1 MATARADRL
10 CASAKALTS
19 PSLVVLNTKFTQHLL
34 QRYLVR
40 YPVPLRLQ
48 RYDALAQW
56 PWLKPSLEQ
65 IKPIVFP
72 DGGSDRNILPMEP
85 IALTIAPPGLVAFP
99 SYYQQYRCVAG
110 NPLNCAQ
117 ALPNEQANPRA
128 TACSLCGFL
137 SPLPATS
144 LVIGEQ
150 GTYRVEQSLG
160 QRGISRGYR
169 ATLSGLDIPITLRE
183 YVLPERYF
191 TPSDR
196 RQRQDIFLNQVGLAL
211 ADGRS
216 QDLRIIVPLEAIAP
230 VGDDRAYLLLPIEDQ
245 CPTLNDLLRFRGSF
259 TAAEVYQVLRQV
271 LQTLVGLHQQ
281 RYALSPGRIQTGIT
295 HGNIQLSSL
304 LWVEQGAEWFIYLTD
319 FARWEESFNP
329 LVMTVPDHTPQE
341 DLAALGAV
349 AFELLTSS
357 LVDANGEPLNPR
369 VARDWPMVDP
379 LFKAFIQ
386 RLLGLTLPFATAHE
400 AYQALLRLPPEP
412 VISLLAP
419 PNGVAVPPQRRW
431 WLRLLLLLLGLGAV
445 VLVGRLLWIFLRPQP
460 VGETPSPCCFEAVGA
475 VPEGAFTYTALA
487 RDVWEQVL
495 NAPGPE
501 AALPLME
508 QLAVDQPN
516 LQLTYLASGS
526 VEAALENVRSR
537 QVDFALLP
545 LLHPLPID
553 MSAETIAYDGLA
565 VVVAFNYQGRSQ
577 GLPDQLQGQLSLANI
592 RDLYQGQITTWH
604 KVNPSL
610 SLPIQLYVN
619 PSPTTQAAIQHLI
632 WPSPEPSRA
641 APNSLDTLP
650 MMRRIIRDFEAAG
663 VGSVGITPLSS
674 IVGQCSVY
682 PLAIEGATPGA
693 SQPFRRADGQALK
706 PSVDLCN
713 TKGVYRINPEVLRTR
728 TYPLA
733 YPLAVVY
740 RRDNRLPPI
749 GAKFAALLLT
759 DEGQDY
765 LQQAN
770 LTSVNSLEP
779 IQSTPPNRSE

>member
-1 MATARADRL
+1 M
-10 CASAKALTS
+10 
-19 PSLVVLNTKFTQHLL
+19 LNTKFTQHLL

-48 RYDALAQW
+48 RYDALARW
-56 PWLKPSLEQ
+56 SWLQPSLEQ
-65 IKPIVFP
+65 IKPV
-72 DGGSDRNILPMEP
+72 ILPADGRDRSTPPTDP

-99 SYYQQYRCVAG
+99 SYYQQYRCIAG

-117 ALPNEQANPRA
+117 AQRSVEADPQA

-137 SPLPATS
+137 SPLPVGS

-150 GTYRVEQSLG
+150 GTYRIEQSLG

-169 ATLSGLDIPITLRE
+169 ATLSVLDIPITLRE

-216 QDLRIIVPLEAIAP
+216 QDLRIVVPIEAIAP
-230 VGDDRAYLLLPIEDQ
+230 VGEDRAYLLLPIEDQ
-245 CPTLNDLLRFRGSF
+245 CPTLNDLLRLRGPF
-259 TAAEVYQVLRQV
+259 TAAEVYQMLRQV

-281 RYALSPGRIQTGIT
+281 RYALSPGHIQTGIV

-329 LVMTVPDHTPQE
+329 LVMTVPEHAPQE

-349 AFELLTSS
+349 AFELLTSN
-357 LVDANGEPLNPR
+357 LVDASGQTLNPR
-369 VARDWPMVDP
+369 VARHWPGVDP

-386 RLLGLTLPFATAHE
+386 RLLGLTLPFATAQE
-400 AYQALLRLPPEP
+400 AYQALLQLPPKP
-412 VISLLAP
+412 VISALAP
-419 PNGVAVPPQRRW
+419 PNVVAVPPRRRW
-431 WLRLLLLLLGLGAV
+431 WLRILLLLLGLGAV
-445 VLVGRLLWIFLRPQP
+445 VLVSRLLWVLLRPQP
-460 VGETPSPCCFEAVGA
+460 VGETPPLCCFEAVGA
-475 VPEGAFTYTALA
+475 VPEGAFTYTALTG
-487 RDVWEQVL
+487 DVWGQVL

-501 AALPLME
+501 ATLPLME
-508 QLAVDQPN
+508 QMAVDQPN

-537 QVDFALLP
+537 QADFALLP
-545 LLHPLPID
+545 LLQPLPID
-553 MSAETIAYDGLA
+553 MAAETVAYDGLA
-565 VVVAFNYQGRSQ
+565 VVVAFSYQGRSQ
-577 GLPDQLQGQLSLANI
+577 GLPDQLQGQLSLANV
-592 RDLYQGQITTWH
+592 RDLYQGEITTWH
-604 KVNPSL
+604 QVKPAL
-610 SLPIQLYVN
+610 SQPIKLYVN

-632 WPSPEPSRA
+632 EPSDEPSRV
-641 APNSLDTLP
+641 APMSLDTLR
-650 MMRRIIRDFEAAG
+650 MMRRIIRDFETAG
-663 VGSVGITPLSS
+663 IGSIGITPLSS

-682 PLAIEGATPGA
+682 PLAIAGAAPEA
-693 SQPFRRADGQALK
+693 SQPFRRADGQTLK
-706 PSVDLCN
+706 PSIDLCN
-713 TKGVYRINPEVLRTR
+713 TKGVYQINPEVLHTS

-759 DEGQDY
+759 DEGQIY

-770 LTSVNSLEP
+770 LTTVTHLEL
-779 IQSTPPNRSE
+779 IQSTP